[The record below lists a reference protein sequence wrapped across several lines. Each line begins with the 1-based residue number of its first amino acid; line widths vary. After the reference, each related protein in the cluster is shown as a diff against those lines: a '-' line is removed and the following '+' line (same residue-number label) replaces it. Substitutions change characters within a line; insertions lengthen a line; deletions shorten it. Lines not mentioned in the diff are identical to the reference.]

1 MVEIFRTNVQNTD
14 QALRLTKLINDTFSE
29 YAANFDLEDEDK
41 ILRIK
46 SNTGT
51 IHHADILTLID
62 KTGFKA
68 EVLPDN
74 YPLQTIIHG
83 MAG

>member
-14 QALRLTKLINDTFSE
+14 QALRLTRLIHDTFHE
-29 YAANFDLEDEDK
+29 YDANFDLEDEDK

-46 SNTGT
+46 SKNGT
-51 IHHADILTLID
+51 IHHADILNLLD
-62 KTGFKA
+62 KTGFKI
-68 EVLPDN
+68 EVLPDD
-74 YPLQTIIHG
+74 YPLPTIHG